1 MTPTIT
7 LCPSC
12 FLANLERL
20 LRQLQAMER
29 GLK

>member
-1 MTPTIT
+1 MNPKIT

-20 LRQLQAMER
+20 LRQLEAMER